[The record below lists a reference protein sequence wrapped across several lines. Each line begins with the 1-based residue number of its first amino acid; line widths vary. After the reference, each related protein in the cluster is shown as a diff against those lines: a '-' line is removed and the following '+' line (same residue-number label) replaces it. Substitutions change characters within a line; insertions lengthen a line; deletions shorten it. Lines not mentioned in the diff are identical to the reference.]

1 MSQEEW
7 QKAHERVV
15 SLGGLAVVGTE
26 HHEAR
31 RIDNQ
36 LRGRSGR
43 QGDPGSTR
51 FYASLEDDLMRRFGG
66 DRIKAVMNWAGID
79 EDTPIENRMVTRA
92 IASAQV
98 RTEAYH
104 FDIRKTLLDYDDVL
118 NRQREVIYAE
128 RKKVLSG
135 ADLRANILEML
146 EKEVRQALS
155 SHLPGRDSEHWD
167 LEKLVEELNRF
178 IPLPGELKDPEE
190 LEKLA
195 RDEIEERFLKCVHDL
210 YEQREQEM
218 GLENARLLERLAML
232 RAVDYHW
239 VHHLTNMENLRQ
251 GIGMYAVG
259 QRDPLVEYKTEGHRR
274 FSELLQSIQ
283 RDIASTIFHMRIA
296 PGPGGQRNAPKPS
309 PMAAVAKQGSE
320 AVLAGKHKVGRND
333 PCPCGSGKKYKKC
346 HGANA

>member
-1 MSQEEW
+1 
-7 QKAHERVV
+7 
-15 SLGGLAVVGTE
+15 VGTE

-66 DRIKAVMNWAGID
+66 ERIKAVMNWAGID
-79 EDTPIENRMVTRA
+79 EETPIENRMVTKA
-92 IASAQV
+92 IESAQV
-98 RTEAYH
+98 RTEAFH
-104 FDIRKTLLDYDDVL
+104 FDIRKTLLEYDDVL

-146 EKEVRQALS
+146 EKEVRSVVAA
-155 SHLPGRDSEHWD
+155 HLPGKDSEHWD
-167 LEKLVEELNRF
+167 LEGLVEELNRF
-178 IPLPGELKDPEE
+178 IPLPGELKDPDE

-195 RDEIEERFLKCVHDL
+195 REEIEESHLKCVHDL
-210 YEQREQEM
+210 YERREQEM
-218 GLENARLLERLAML
+218 GAENARLLERLAML
-232 RAVDYHW
+232 RSVDYHW

-259 QRDPLVEYKTEGHRR
+259 QRDPLVMYKTEGHRR
-274 FSELLQSIQ
+274 FSELLGSIQ
-283 RDIASTIFHMRIA
+283 HDIAYTIFHLRIA
-296 PGPGGQRNAPKPS
+296 PGPGSQRQAPKQS
-309 PMAAVAKQGSE
+309 PMAAVARPNRE
-320 AVLAGKHKVGRND
+320 PVAAGKHKVGRND